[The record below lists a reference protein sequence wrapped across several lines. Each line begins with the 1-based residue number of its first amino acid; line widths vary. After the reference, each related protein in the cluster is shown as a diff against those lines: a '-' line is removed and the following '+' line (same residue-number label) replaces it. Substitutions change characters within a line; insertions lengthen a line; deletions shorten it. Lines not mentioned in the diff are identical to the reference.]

1 MKEWTVDEIKKFMD
15 TNDHVLYESIKRLYA
30 QQTEAEKSSE
40 QTKEHNGVGFNAVD
54 APFLSSLAKSLQ
66 RYGRLTD
73 KQKAAG
79 RKAMKKYAGQV
90 TMLANYHEA
99 AKVQA

>member
-1 MKEWTVDEIKKFMD
+1 MREWTVDEIKKFMD
-15 TNDHVLYESIKRLYA
+15 TNDHVLYEAIKRVYA
-30 QQTEAEKSSE
+30 QQTDDEQKSES
-40 QTKEHNGVGFNAVD
+40 TREHNGVGFNAID

-73 KQKAAG
+73 RQKAAG

-99 AKVQA
+99 SKATS